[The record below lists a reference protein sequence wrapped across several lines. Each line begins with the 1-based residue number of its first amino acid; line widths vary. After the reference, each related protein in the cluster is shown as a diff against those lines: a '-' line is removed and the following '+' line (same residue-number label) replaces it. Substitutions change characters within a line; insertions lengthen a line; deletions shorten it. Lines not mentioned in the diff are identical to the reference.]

1 MVTAADDT
9 RLAVLET
16 KMGALQEGQR
26 QILSRLDAMQQ
37 MFNTRMDTMQQQTS
51 DRFDAIQ
58 QMFNA
63 QMDAMQQHTSD
74 RFDAMQQMF
83 NARMDAM
90 QQMFNARF
98 DRLQLAIWSIGGGV
112 ILTLIGL
119 LITQIIQGK

>member
-1 MVTAADDT
+1 MVTASDDT

-16 KMGALQEGQR
+16 RMEALQEGQR

-37 MFNTRMDTMQQQTS
+37 HTS
-51 DRFDAIQ
+51 DRF
-58 QMFNA
+58 
-63 QMDAMQQHTSD
+63 DAMQQHTSD
-74 RFDAMQQMF
+74 RFDAMQQHTSDRF
-83 NARMDAM
+83 DAM

>member
-1 MVTAADDT
+1 MVTASDDT

-16 KMGALQEGQR
+16 RMEALQEGQR

-37 MFNTRMDTMQQQTS
+37 N
-51 DRFDAIQ
+51 
-58 QMFNA
+58 
-63 QMDAMQQHTSD
+63 TSD
-74 RFDAMQQMF
+74 RFDAMQQNTSDRF
-83 NARMDAM
+83 DAM